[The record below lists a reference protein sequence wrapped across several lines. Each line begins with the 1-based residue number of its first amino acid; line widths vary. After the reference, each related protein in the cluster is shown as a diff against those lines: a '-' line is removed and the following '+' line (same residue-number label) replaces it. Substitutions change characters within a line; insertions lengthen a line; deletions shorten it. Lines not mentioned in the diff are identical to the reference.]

1 MNMDAGIRVVRTPY
15 EEPYHAHI
23 TIFASNGS
31 FSGETDLYCGVD
43 DLMEI
48 GQALARFPT
57 KVPDEYEFIYGSA
70 NPADR
75 FYRFLRVRARTVDL
89 SGHCALHFEF
99 DLNQEEPNE
108 GRASFSLVVEPWA
121 LEALGRQ
128 FQELHGDSSG
138 QFEWSPDQ
146 GRVERLDSTA
156 V

>member
-1 MNMDAGIRVVRTPY
+1 MNIKPGIRVVRAPY
-15 EEPYHAHI
+15 EEPYHTHI
-23 TIFASNGS
+23 TIFASNGA

-57 KVPDEYEFIYGSA
+57 KVPDEYEFVYGSA

-75 FYRFLRVRARTVDL
+75 FWRFLRIRARTVDL

-99 DLNQEEPNE
+99 DLNQDEPNE
-108 GRASFSLVVEPWA
+108 GRSAFSLPVEPWA
-121 LEALGRQ
+121 LEALGRL
-128 FQELHGDSSG
+128 FQELHGDPSG
-138 QFEWSPDQ
+138 EFQWSPDH
-146 GRVERLDSTA
+146 GRLAPFDSAA